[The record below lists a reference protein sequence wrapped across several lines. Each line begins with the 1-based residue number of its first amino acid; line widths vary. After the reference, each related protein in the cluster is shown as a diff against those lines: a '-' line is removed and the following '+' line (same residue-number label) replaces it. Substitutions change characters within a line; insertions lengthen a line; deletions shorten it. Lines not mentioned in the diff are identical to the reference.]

1 MSATTLHN
9 VNDVVILT
17 FNDAKITDAQRIE
30 MIGTELQ
37 AAVGKAIE
45 RKLLIDFRGVIFMS
59 SAVITKLV
67 VLHKN
72 CKTKGIDLKFCS
84 ISPNVMEVF
93 KITKLNKLFSIY
105 DDERKA
111 IDKF

>member
-17 FNDAKITDAQRIE
+17 FNDAKITDANRIE
-30 MIGTELQ
+30 MIGAELQ
-37 AAVGKAIE
+37 AAMSSAIE
-45 RKLLIDFRGVIFMS
+45 RKLLVDFRGVLFMS
-59 SAVITKLV
+59 SAIITKLV

-72 CKTKGIDLKFCS
+72 CKAKGIDLKFCA

-105 DDERKA
+105 DSEEKA
-111 IDKF
+111 IAKF